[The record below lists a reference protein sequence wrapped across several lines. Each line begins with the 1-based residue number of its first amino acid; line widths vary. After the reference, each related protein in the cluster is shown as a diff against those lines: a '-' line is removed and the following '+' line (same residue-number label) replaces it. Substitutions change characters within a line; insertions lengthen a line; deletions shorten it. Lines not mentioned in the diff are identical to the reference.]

1 METNLMLETLNNLTA
16 DSKEAETRCAAV
28 VSKAA
33 TPSPRVWDEYYATVL
48 RVNAFLKENPTLDG
62 WVKQRYEAGV
72 AAHQP
77 IYAAALRRL
86 RKRMVTW
93 DELWP
98 MFDGIDPDTA
108 FAELRSLGICAFDV
122 VVISKD
128 GRRVEGYRVRPL
140 LRHIERGA

>member
-1 METNLMLETLNNLTA
+1 METNLMLETLKDLIA

-28 VSKAA
+28 AA
-33 TPSPRVWDEYYATVL
+33 MHPNPSPKVWAEFYATVG
-48 RVNAFLKENPTLDG
+48 RIGAFMKENRTLDG
-62 WVKQRYEAGV
+62 WLKQQYKAAV
-72 AAHQP
+72 AAHRP

-86 RKRMVTW
+86 RKRVVTW
-93 DELWP
+93 DELCL

-108 FAELRSLGICAFDV
+108 FTELRSLGICALDV
-122 VVISKD
+122 VVISRD